1 MEQPPISDVNPTML
15 ANATFDKILEQIQ
28 TSNLNFQ
35 LTLSP
40 FSAAI
45 SLKKSFIKDKYG
57 NILLPSP
64 STKVIS
70 QQEFNLQH
78 DNAEL
83 VEKNEKLDQQN
94 LQLQR
99 TNQSQLQNIKILEKK
114 IVDIEASAY
123 NSFREKSNELTVLKN
138 TLQSSDQEMTKL
150 KNELQIKNK
159 LIKVKEKEV
168 LKLDQNRDILEATA
182 KKCKEELK
190 TLKSDY
196 KKLQKKEKITSEK
209 SSPENDAENKLS
221 KIKTPTLTDSS
232 SSHFEKTDPLNNL
245 VTTRTLSASSSTT
258 TSSPS
263 IPVSSP
269 ATSSTTAPIGSKSPS
284 SPQAEPD
291 SCPRISPVPATNRNS
306 CQHKPQCTIRQPQ
319 PPPPSKCAILVHQG
333 SQYHEHFPNA
343 PARYGPHDDCMA
355 VMNRN
360 YGCTDCVWFKKWG
373 DLHGYPDM
381 WPYKYVSSGDLS
393 SPSN

>member
-123 NSFREKSNELTVLKN
+123 NSFREKSDEVTVLKN

-182 KKCKEELK
+182 K
-190 TLKSDY
+190 
-196 KKLQKKEKITSEK
+196 
-209 SSPENDAENKLS
+209 
-221 KIKTPTLTDSS
+221 
-232 SSHFEKTDPLNNL
+232 
-245 VTTRTLSASSSTT
+245 
-258 TSSPS
+258 
-263 IPVSSP
+263 
-269 ATSSTTAPIGSKSPS
+269 
-284 SPQAEPD
+284 
-291 SCPRISPVPATNRNS
+291 
-306 CQHKPQCTIRQPQ
+306 
-319 PPPPSKCAILVHQG
+319 
-333 SQYHEHFPNA
+333 
-343 PARYGPHDDCMA
+343 
-355 VMNRN
+355 
-360 YGCTDCVWFKKWG
+360 
-373 DLHGYPDM
+373 
-381 WPYKYVSSGDLS
+381 
-393 SPSN
+393 